1 MKRRKIVFISIG
13 ALILVGVALACWNI
27 WLSPTRVAFVNYQAI
42 SLGQIAKANN
52 NSFIKIKELPVEE
65 LDKADGYD
73 MVFVNGMGLRM
84 TEEQRASL
92 AKAAE
97 NGTPVLTTAATN
109 PQNFI
114 VSVDSVDREFLQ
126 QYLAGADRANYRNML
141 NYVRRF
147 IDGKKFMVDEP
158 GDPSASGSSLIYHPD
173 LNDPDKENLAFESV
187 ADYERYI
194 KENGIGDSISPRI
207 ILTGQMGVPDS
218 LIAALERTGNVVYP
232 VTTIQRFIAGGH
244 ADSIAPS
251 AMINMA
257 HGRMGDA
264 VVKYLEEKNIPLFSP
279 VNANRDYDEWMA
291 DNMGMNGGFLSQ
303 SVVTPEIDGA
313 IRPYTLFAH
322 YNGDDG
328 LPYVAA
334 IPDRLDEFVA
344 TVNNYISLRT
354 KPNKDKRIAIF
365 YFKGPGQ
372 NALVAEG
379 MEVAS
384 SLYNM
389 LRRLKEEGYNVG
401 GLPADAKALE
411 AELNR
416 RGRVFGHYAA
426 GAMAD
431 FVKECSPQLVS
442 RPDYERW
449 AAAAMD
455 TSMTNAVARVD
466 GEFPGHG
473 MSTPEGD
480 IALAALRFGNV
491 VLIPQTAPGL
501 GDDDFKMV
509 HGTESAPPHAYVAAY
524 LWARYGF
531 GADAL
536 MHFGAHG
543 SLEFTP
549 RKQAALGSH
558 DWSDRLVGTMPHFY
572 IYSTSNVGEAMM
584 AKRRAYAGIINYLT
598 PPFMESGVRAIYK
611 NLSDAIA
618 AYNREAF
625 RDNPDAAEVKRTAL
639 AVKRHTV
646 ELGIH
651 RELRLDSVLTVPY
664 TDEEIARV
672 ESFAEELANEKI
684 TGALYQMG
692 VPYSESHL
700 SSTVY
705 AMTVDPVAYSLY
717 SLDKARGKADEAV
730 AKHKSLFSSRYSEP
744 ARALVQ
750 NLLNRRT
757 PATDADI
764 CRIAGVTAEQLA
776 TAREIDAAVT
786 GSKDLF
792 SKMMVMGS
800 MMPAKQP
807 TAKIADRPKTSG
819 MSKMMAMS
827 GMSPEKALAMA
838 KKMGADEKAL
848 KKMEEAMK
856 KKKGGMPSSPHGK
869 GGMMPGMSASSDY
882 TQSQLDE
889 AAAIMEVERAVKNVN
904 NYYEALKSSP
914 EAELAS
920 VVNGLGGGYIA
931 PTSGGDPVLNPRILP
946 TGRNMFAVN
955 AEETP
960 SATAWEKGKALVDN
974 TLSLYRKA
982 HNDSLPRKVSYTL
995 WSSEFI
1001 ETEGATVAQVLYMLG
1016 VEPVRDPFGRVT
1028 DIRLIPSKELGRPRI
1043 DVVVQTS
1050 GQLRDLAASRL
1061 FLIDRAVKM
1070 AAAAD
1075 DNEYPNYM
1083 ADGAVASE
1091 HHLVEKGVSPKE
1103 ARELSTARVFG
1114 GVNGNYGSG
1123 IQGMVE
1129 AGDRWDDESQI
1140 AETYI
1145 NNMGAYYGSEQD
1157 WEQVRDY
1164 AFEAALTNTD
1174 AVVQPRQS
1182 NTWGALSLDH
1192 VYEFMGGMNLAV
1204 RNVTGKDPEAY
1215 LSDYRNRNNA
1225 KMQEIKEAVGVESR
1239 TTILNPSYIKE
1250 KMKGGAGDASA
1261 LADVV
1266 RNTYGWNVMK
1276 PAAIDDELW
1285 DDIYDTYIE
1294 DRYNL
1299 GTKQYFT
1306 STNPAALQEMT
1317 AVMLETA
1324 RKGMWDAS
1332 PEQLKSLAELHT
1344 ELVEEYKPAC
1354 SGFVCDNPKLRDFI
1368 ADQVEPE
1375 RAADYRSSIS
1385 EIRAENVASADDG
1398 MVMKKE
1404 ELNKLDQ
1411 RTNSVNG
1418 LLIAVIVVVVLVG
1431 FYVIVKRKKSRRR
1444 S

>member
-1 MKRRKIVFISIG
+1 MKRRKIIFLTAGIVVLAVVVF
-13 ALILVGVALACWNI
+13 ACWRM

-42 SLGQIAKANN
+42 NLGQIAKANN
-52 NSFIKIKELPVEE
+52 SSFIKIKELSAEE
-65 LDKADGYD
+65 LDGVSGYD
-73 MVFVNGMGLRM
+73 MVFVNGMGLRL
-84 TEEQRASL
+84 TEEQRAHL
-92 AKAAE
+92 VKASE
-97 NGTPVLTTAATN
+97 DGTPVLTTAATN
-109 PQNFI
+109 PDNLI

-126 QYLAGADRANYRNML
+126 QYLAGGGRANYRNML

-147 IDGKKFMVDEP
+147 IDGKKFMAEMP
-158 GDPSASGSSLIYHPD
+158 GDPVAVGVSLIYHPD
-173 LNDPDKENLAFESV
+173 FSGEEKDNLGFESV
-187 ADYERYI
+187 ADYEKYLLD
-194 KENGIGDSISPRI
+194 NGIGDERSPRI

-218 LIAALERTGNVVYP
+218 LIAALERAGNVVYP
-232 VTTIQRFIAGGH
+232 VSTIQTFIKNGH

-257 HGRMGDA
+257 HGRMGDM
-264 VVKYLEEKNIPLFSP
+264 VVDYLKEKNIPLFSP
-279 VNANRDYDEWMA
+279 LNVNRDYDEWM
-291 DNMGMNGGFLSQ
+291 DDKMGMNGGFLSQ

-313 IRPYTLFAH
+313 VRPFALFAH
-322 YNGDDG
+322 YKGEDG

-344 TVNNYISLRT
+344 TVGNYMALQR
-354 KPNKDKRIAIF
+354 KPNKNKRVAIF

-379 MEVAS
+379 MEVAP

-389 LRRLKEEGYNVG
+389 LCRLRAEGYNVD
-401 GLPADAKALE
+401 GLPGSE
-411 AELNR
+411 AEFERQLNE
-416 RGRVFGHYAA
+416 RGRVFGHYAE

-431 FVKECSPQLVS
+431 FVKSCSPQLIS
-442 RPDYERW
+442 KPDYERW
-449 AAAAMD
+449 AAEAMD
-455 TSMTNAVARVD
+455 ASMLNAVNAVD

-473 MSTPEGD
+473 LSTPDGD
-480 IALAALRFGNV
+480 IALARLAYGNI
-491 VLIPQTAPGL
+491 VLIPQTAAGI

-509 HGTESAPPHAYVAAY
+509 HGTEAAPPHSYVAAY

-549 RKQAALGSH
+549 RKQAALGSN
-558 DWSDRLVGTMPHFY
+558 DWADRLVGTMPHFY

-584 AKRRAYAGIINYLT
+584 AKRRSYAAIINYLT
-598 PPFMESGVRAIYK
+598 PPFMESGVRGLYK
-611 NLSDAIA
+611 NLSDAVA

-625 RDNPDAAEVKRTAL
+625 RENPDAAEVKRAAL

-664 TDEEIARV
+664 TDEDIARI
-672 ESFAEELANEKI
+672 EAYAEELANEKI
-684 TGALYQMG
+684 TGALYRMG
-692 VPYSESHL
+692 EPYDESHL
-700 SSTVY
+700 VSTVY

-717 SLDKARGKADEAV
+717 SLDRARGKAGGDIE
-730 AKHKSLFSSRYSEP
+730 KHKELFAQRYVSP
-744 ARALVQ
+744 ARSLVQ
-750 NLLNRRT
+750 SRLKSGGELSDNDL
-757 PATDADI
+757 
-764 CRIAGVTAEQLA
+764 CRIASIDIAQLA
-776 TAREIDAAVT
+776 KAREIDAAVT

-792 SKMMVMGS
+792 SKMLVMGS

-807 TAKIADRPKTSG
+807 TAKVAERAKTSG
-819 MSKMMAMS
+819 MSKMMSMT

-838 KKMGADEKAL
+838 RKMGADEAAL
-848 KKMEEAMK
+848 KKMEAAMK
-856 KKKGGMPSSPHGK
+856 KGK
-869 GGMMPGMSASSDY
+869 GHSGAGGHPGGKIPGMGGPEYSKAER
-882 TQSQLDE
+882 DE
-889 AAAIMEVERAVKNVN
+889 AEAIMEVERAVRNID
-904 NYYEALKSSP
+904 NYYNALKNSP

-920 VVNGLGGGYIA
+920 VVNGLNGGYIA
-931 PTSGGDPVLNPRILP
+931 PTSGGDPVLNPRVLP

-960 SATAWEKGKALVDN
+960 SLAAWEKGKSLVDN
-974 TLSLYRKA
+974 TLALYRKA

-1001 ETEGATVAQVLYMLG
+1001 ETEGATIAQVLYMLG

-1028 DIRLIPSKELGRPRI
+1028 DLRLMPSKELGRPRI

-1070 AAAAD
+1070 AASATD
-1075 DNEYPNYM
+1075 KDYPNYV
-1083 ADGAVASE
+1083 AEGAVASE
-1091 HHLVEKGVSPKE
+1091 RHLVDKGVSPKE
-1103 ARELSTARVFG
+1103 AREMSTARVFG
-1114 GVNGNYGSG
+1114 GVDGNYGSG
-1123 IQGMVE
+1123 IQQMVE

-1145 NNMGAYYGSEQD
+1145 NNMGAYYGSEED
-1157 WEQVRDY
+1157 WERMRDF

-1239 TTILNPSYIKE
+1239 TTILNPTYIKE
-1250 KMKGGAGDASA
+1250 KMKGGAGDAGA

-1285 DDIYDTYIE
+1285 DGIYETYVK
-1294 DRYNL
+1294 DCNNL
-1299 GTKQYFT
+1299 GTKEFFT
-1306 STNPAALQEMT
+1306 SQNPAALEEMT
-1317 AVMLETA
+1317 AVMMETA

-1332 PEQLKSLAELHT
+1332 AEQLAEIAKLHT
-1344 ELVEEYKPAC
+1344 EIVNEYKPSC
-1354 SGFVCDNPKLRDFI
+1354 SGFVCDNPKLREFI
-1368 ADQVEPE
+1368 ASKVD
-1375 RAADYRSSIS
+1375 AAEAQRYNESIS
-1385 EIRAENVASADDG
+1385 EIRAENTAADSDG
-1398 MVMKKE
+1398 KVMRKE
-1404 ELNKLDQ
+1404 SLNEFERD
-1411 RTNSVNG
+1411 TNTVNG
-1418 LLIAVIVVVVLVG
+1418 VLIGVAVLVVLIG
-1431 FYVIVKRKKSRRR
+1431 FYVVIKRKKARERDS
-1444 S
+1444 